1 MKEKNDIDCIA
12 LKDEIQ
18 AQLRQEFQ
26 GLSDNEQR
34 DRIRQELETSDSIAA
49 RKWRMGRKNL
59 PSGSRDPSTISVA

>member
-1 MKEKNDIDCIA
+1 MKQPNDIDCVA

-49 RKWRMGRKNL
+49 CKWRRCSKNAT
-59 PSGSRDPSTISVA
+59 SDSQNQGIVSVA